1 MHVQNRSIATLL
13 VALVSGLFILTFAPK
28 AFAATDDW
36 YSKTSPLIAWE
47 DDAKQALAYG
57 TAYTKNTY
65 LKNHT
70 FYRDPRAGGDAV
82 YTESSYSYKEPAGQY
97 GEQWGY
103 PNGEDQSARDSSG
116 SWVDQYDAD
125 DYSHRRASQGRVYY
139 KVCEDQNFS
148 GDPCSRKPY
157 SPFNL

>member
-1 MHVQNRSIATLL
+1 M
-13 VALVSGLFILTFAPK
+13 SGLFILTFAPK

-82 YTESSYSYKEPAGQY
+82 YTESSLQLQGACRP
-97 GEQWGY
+97 
-103 PNGEDQSARDSSG
+103 
-116 SWVDQYDAD
+116 V
-125 DYSHRRASQGRVYY
+125 RRAVGLPQRRGPECPRQQRLLGRPVRRGRLFPPTCQPGAGLLQGV
-139 KVCEDQNFS
+139 
-148 GDPCSRKPY
+148 
-157 SPFNL
+157 